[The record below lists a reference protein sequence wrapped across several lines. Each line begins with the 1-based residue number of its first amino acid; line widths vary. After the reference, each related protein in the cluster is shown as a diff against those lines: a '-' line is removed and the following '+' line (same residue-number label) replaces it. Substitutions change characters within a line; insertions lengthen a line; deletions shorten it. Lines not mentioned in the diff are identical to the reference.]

1 MLDKISF
8 SSIIIL
14 VIRYTTA
21 ILYLAISLFICY
33 SNTSQKYG
41 NMKMTSII
49 FGVTT
54 HSQGYNN
61 INTTL
66 RHDINRFYPMRQ
78 TNARFVFYASQSSH
92 TTIAIGRRFASVFI
106 L

>member
-1 MLDKISF
+1 MKPIFILDRISF
-8 SSIIIL
+8 FG
-14 VIRYTTA
+14 IRYNYDVIPLT
-21 ILYLAISLFICY
+21 YLCVRV
-33 SNTSQKYG
+33 NTSQKYG

-54 HSQGYNN
+54 HSQGCNK